1 MSTVFT
7 FTYPRRVALNAGLKL
22 IQWARRPAAAAKN
35 RNEVTRRD
43 RRQAQLRRL
52 ARDERVKEQRERE
65 VAKYLYYVR
74 PMI

>member
-1 MSTVFT
+1 MSTAFP

-22 IQWARRPAAAAKN
+22 IQWARRPTVTTKDRKQAA
-35 RNEVTRRD
+35 RD
-43 RRQAQLRRL
+43 RRHAQLRNL

>member
-1 MSTVFT
+1 MSTAFP
-7 FTYPRRVALNAGLKL
+7 FTYPRRIALSTGLKL
-22 IQWARRPAAAAKN
+22 IQWARRPRAATKDRVLAARER
-35 RNEVTRRD
+35 RNAQF
-43 RRQAQLRRL
+43 RQL